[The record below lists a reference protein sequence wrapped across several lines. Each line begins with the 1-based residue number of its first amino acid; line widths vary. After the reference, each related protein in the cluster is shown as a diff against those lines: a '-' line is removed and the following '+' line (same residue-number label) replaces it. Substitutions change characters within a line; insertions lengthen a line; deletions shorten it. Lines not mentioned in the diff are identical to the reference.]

1 MMERSTHAP
10 AAAPRPDG
18 RRTQA
23 MKRSLFWR
31 SALWGGLTLILI
43 AFLAWFIVGA
53 NEAGGM
59 LP

>member
-1 MMERSTHAP
+1 MMERSTRVP

-18 RRTQA
+18 RRRQA
-23 MKRSLFWR
+23 TKRSLYMR
-31 SALWGGLTLILI
+31 STLWGGLTFALIG
-43 AFLAWFIVGA
+43 FLAWFIVWA